1 MNLPDQL
8 EQPKK
13 HVAWKE
19 EEVRRID
26 PRSAEKSAEGS
37 RPCFSTWQEEEE
49 MDRRSSPNIT
59 DRDPMPEPAPP
70 KPVAVPTGLPVG
82 TAATTAT
89 AVAPPSSLARA
100 ASFNKPQVE
109 GDFNGDGIPDH
120 LQPKATLRVVAP
132 PNCYAGQVIH
142 VKSPDGQMLPMTI
155 PAGVY
160 AGQALSVEYTPRQ
173 QQQAQQEQLRV
184 AFNPAVMTP
193 GQKVQVSAPDGQ
205 MLTATVPGGLAA
217 GQHFIVAYTPKRL
230 GVATTAVAAPLPTPV
245 AAPQMRYSQAPG
257 YPPAGGY
264 GGGGYQHPH
273 ANYQGRNT
281 NNTAGMVMAGG
292 AGVAGGLLLGAMLF
306 D

>member
-1 MNLPDQL
+1 M
-8 EQPKK
+8 E
-13 HVAWKE
+13 
-19 EEVRRID
+19 
-26 PRSAEKSAEGS
+26 
-37 RPCFSTWQEEEE
+37 
-49 MDRRSSPNIT
+49 RRSSALEIG
-59 DRDPMPEPAPP
+59 DRDPMPEPEPEP
-70 KPVAVPTGLPVG
+70 KKSVAVPTGLPVG

-100 ASFNKPQVE
+100 ASFNKPQIE

-245 AAPQMRYSQAPG
+245 AAPQMYGAYNQAPG
-257 YPPAGGY
+257 YPPS
-264 GGGGYQHPH
+264 GGYQHPH
-273 ANYQGRNT
+273 ANYHGRNT
-281 NNTAGMVMAGG
+281 NNNGMAMAGG
-292 AGVAGGLLLGAMLF
+292 AAAGVAGGLLLGAMLF